1 MINERDFINPLTS
14 EEIMNKNLIRYREAN
29 AKWCLDFSHPQTKK
43 RIRKTLP
50 FEYHQRKEAHKHA
63 IKVYSKLILEQE
75 TRDLF
80 AEYTF
85 IDAVQE
91 YKSFKPR
98 EATDIGILKDLSESI
113 GNKDL
118 KLIKRNDY
126 NKLISKWRYQ
136 LNTNDTINR
145 KLDILKAVL
154 NMAVRND
161 VIEAFPKI
169 IDQPTTKEKLSYR
182 YTDEDLSLL
191 LSHMTGD
198 YEYLIDP
205 FLFAVGT
212 GLRKENVISITK
224 HHIFKTI
231 NGNEIRFRP
240 NEMKSKRAFS
250 LPITNSIQTIIDRN
264 LDEDREYL
272 FKGYKGKPK
281 LGDPRRAFKT
291 IRERAG
297 IINPKKQRLA
307 EWRDLRGTRASFLA
321 EKGVGVFELM
331 KIMDW
336 TTIETAQYYVEMF
349 APNIRNTLEQMEDS
363 FVTEIVTKNNCC
375 NKEINSYNVG

>member
-1 MINERDFINPLTS
+1 MINERNFINPLTS

-136 LNTNDTINR
+136 LNCNDTINR
-145 KLDILKAVL
+145 KLDILRAVL
-154 NMAVRND
+154 NMAIRND

-169 IDQPTTKEKLSYR
+169 IDLPTTKEKLSYR

-212 GLRKENVISITK
+212 GLRKRNVIGITR

-240 NEMKSKRAFS
+240 HEMKSKRAFS

-281 LGDPRRAFKT
+281 LGDPKNAFNT
-291 IRERAG
+291 IRKRAG
-297 IINPKKQRLA
+297 IINPKKHRLA